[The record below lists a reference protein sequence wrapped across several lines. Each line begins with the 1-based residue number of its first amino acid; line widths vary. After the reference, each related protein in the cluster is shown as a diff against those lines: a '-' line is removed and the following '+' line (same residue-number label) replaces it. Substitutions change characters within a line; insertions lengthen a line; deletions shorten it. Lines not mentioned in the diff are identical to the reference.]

1 MGRTAN
7 NVDKNMFPLFQR
19 DAALTRRAFLRE
31 GARSALASGLAGGF
45 GASLLAACGG
55 ASDDTPVIATP
66 RLASVENFRDVAG
79 DADGYPTADGR
90 RLRRGVLYR
99 SGALASSDADA
110 AVLDR
115 LRIQA
120 VHDLRTLNEAS
131 LAPDRVPS
139 GATCD
144 LAEIAPFDFAS
155 VSPASAAAASAWMIE
170 TQRRLVIDATA
181 RAHLGAVFTRLA
193 NTAGPQ
199 IVHGAAGKDR
209 TGWASA
215 LLLAIAGVPLDVI
228 VQDYLLTNNVAATAI
243 QLRIDAHAVRT
254 GASAANVAPLFR
266 AESATLEAAF
276 DQMQQ
281 SFGTLT
287 DYLVKGL
294 GVARADIDMLRAR
307 LVL

>member
-1 MGRTAN
+1 ML
-7 NVDKNMFPLFQR
+7 PLFLR
-19 DAALTRRAFLRE
+19 DAPLSRRAFLRG
-31 GARSALASGLAGGF
+31 GARSALASAAAGGF

-55 ASDDTPVIATP
+55 ANDNAQAVDTP
-66 RLASVENFRDVAG
+66 RLASVENFRDIAG

-99 SGALASSDADA
+99 SGTLAPDDNDA
-110 AVLDR
+110 ATLNR
-115 LRIQA
+115 LQIQA

-131 LAPDRVPS
+131 LAPDRVPA
-139 GATCD
+139 GATRD
-144 LAEIAPFDFAS
+144 LAEIAPFDFALAAP
-155 VSPASAAAASAWMIE
+155 VSAAAASAWIA
-170 TQRRLVIDATA
+170 TAQRSLVLDATA
-181 RAHLGAVFTRLA
+181 RAHLGVVITRLA

-209 TGWASA
+209 TGWAAA

-228 VQDYLLTNNVAATAI
+228 VQDYLLTNSVAAAAI
-243 QLRIDAHAVRT
+243 QSRIDAHAART
-254 GASAANVAPLFR
+254 GTVAANVAPLFR
-266 AESATLEAAF
+266 AQSATLEAAF

-294 GVARADIDMLRAR
+294 GVARADIEMLRAR
-307 LVL
+307 MVL